1 MICQLGL
8 PTLFVTFTSVES
20 KWTTLMLALHTLNK
34 NHTKIPIF
42 FNNEL
47 EYKHFIDLVRSNPIT
62 CAHYYNHQMATFCN
76 LLKKCTR
83 YYDHRMVALHNLLNT
98 CTCYYDHRMDALHN
112 LLNKNSSIFGK
123 VDDFYFVT
131 KL

>member
-76 LLKKCTR
+76 LLKK
-83 YYDHRMVALHNLLNT
+83 A
-98 CTCYYDHRMDALHN
+98 
-112 LLNKNSSIFGK
+112 SSIVGK

-131 KL
+131 KFQNKGSEHMVCCGLKMAQHMV